1 MFFKIIISTIFSP
14 GGACTAGGSRNGV
27 GEWVSGW
34 VSGWV
39 SQSVANFF
47 CLNDQAYNCLIHLQS
62 LSVYSTCV
70 YAAQTVHTGIEQVCW
85 HECRHC
91 SWLLSGDDWQVR
103 VGIAVSRLQVLDL
116 LKETN
121 NGRMSWA
128 IPHSGL
134 RWNEIIFF
142 YSLGPWI
149 FKDYF
154 FNNFFDTIDWIK
166 DEKEPPPLI
175 IYVIDLILPC
185 WTYSPSRGL
194 CEFLALFLKKLRT
207 WQDCLKKP
215 KNI

>member
-1 MFFKIIISTIFSP
+1 MNDWNTSNKVNIIFQGHCSSLCVEYWGNPDDFTMFL
-14 GGACTAGGSRNGV
+14 GSVPASICDIVCVYVR
-27 GEWVSGW
+27 VSMCG
-34 VSGWV
+34 
-39 SQSVANFF
+39 QQIFF

-103 VGIAVSRLQVLDL
+103 VGIAVSRLQALDL

-149 FKDYF
+149 FKD
-154 FNNFFDTIDWIK
+154 
-166 DEKEPPPLI
+166 
-175 IYVIDLILPC
+175 
-185 WTYSPSRGL
+185 
-194 CEFLALFLKKLRT
+194 
-207 WQDCLKKP
+207 
-215 KNI
+215 